1 MIVQIQMIRS
11 QMRKKYG
18 DTNYIDFILLFLD
31 VIVLLM
37 IPCFAC
43 IWNSSN
49 YFRLIYPNFIL
60 LATFLK
66 FQQKSLNGVICLYLL
81 PSSMVTGL
89 LNSVLYRTQQKV
101 LHLLLQKFNHQKR

>member
-18 DTNYIDFILLFLD
+18 DANYIDFILLFLD

-49 YFRLIYPNFIL
+49 YFRLIYPNFIF
-60 LATFLK
+60 TSNFLK
-66 FQQKSLNGVICLYLL
+66 VPTKIFKWCDLFVFAS
-81 PSSMVTGL
+81 
-89 LNSVLYRTQQKV
+89 
-101 LHLLLQKFNHQKR
+101 F